1 MIRRENIELF
11 PPDDKESKTPL
22 SNAVMQWMQTDE
34 LLNELTQEKEIEE
47 LDLETIF
54 LPAHIVVENV
64 YLAFMNAHVGQ
75 SSNEYKRRVNRMI
88 AYVTGSYT
96 HVEMIFLVKNKKT
109 KKRHRIVS
117 SVYMVLN
124 PSSGNAS
131 RLRMVHKHEYHRPE
145 RWCFFRYLCSKE
157 TRQKIYEYE
166 YESRGKQFNQLGM
179 FWNFLVPEFLKVD
192 RYGKYVFCSEQIVRN
207 LQNCEAG
214 EYACLKPYATGP
226 LELFEFIRH
235 RLNRFQRVDEP
246 CI

>member
-1 MIRRENIELF
+1 MDFEASNIELF
-11 PPDDKESKTPL
+11 PPEDEEKTQL
-22 SNAVMQWMQTDE
+22 SNVVMQWMQTDD

-47 LDLETIF
+47 IDLETIF
-54 LPAHIVVENV
+54 CPANVVVENV

-88 AYVTGSYT
+88 SYVTGSYT
-96 HVEMIFLVKNKKT
+96 HVEMIFLVANRKT
-109 KKRHRIVS
+109 KKKYRIVS

-145 RWCFFRYLCSKE
+145 RWCFFRYLCDAKI
-157 TRQKIYEYE
+157 RQQIYNYE
-166 YESRGKQFNQLGM
+166 HESRGKQFNQLGM
-179 FWNFLVPEFLKVD
+179 FWNFMVPDFLKVD
-192 RYGKYVFCSEQIVRN
+192 RNGKYVFCSEQIVRN
-207 LQNCEAG
+207 LQHCEPD
-214 EYACLKPYATGP
+214 EYASLKPYATGP

-246 CI
+246 CV